1 MDQSQGGN
9 PFGRLIEFARP
20 HKTGYIVSVVL
31 AVLGVAFGIVPYFA
45 TARMTIELLSG
56 NRDLSFY
63 MVWCLISGG
72 CFVLKAILMG
82 ISTRASHEAT
92 FEVLSEARRKIASK
106 LTRVPMGYILNTP
119 SGQLKNGM
127 VERIE
132 QLEVPLAHVI
142 PEMTSNLLVPIAI
155 IVYLFVLDWR
165 MALVSLIT
173 IPVGMMCYMGM
184 MKEYPKKYGE
194 VVKAGN
200 HMSATTVEYIGGIEV
215 IKAFNQADNSY
226 QKFTDAVHANADLIL
241 DWMKDTQKYS
251 AIMMSVWPA
260 ALISVL
266 PVGCLFYMSGSLS
279 AATFITVTV
288 LSLGIAGPLVAAMF
302 FTDDIAKIGTV
313 MGEIDGILNQPELVR
328 PERKCDLQN
337 LDIAL
342 ENVHFAYEEKEV
354 LKGID
359 LTIPQGKITAFV
371 GPSGSGKS
379 TIAKLIASF
388 WDVTGGL
395 ISLGN
400 LTSVSTATMS
410 DLESMSF
417 AIIVRTLVGVIH
429 ASIFSIAMCYFSW
442 KISLIFLVGVILFM
456 VINTM
461 LLRCSKR
468 LSPIRLEAQTEF
480 MDAVL
485 EYIQGMGVV
494 RAFHMAK
501 QSNTTLEKSIAE
513 TQKKNQLIERQRIPY
528 IAAEQVVLRIASAA
542 AAFCSIALFVNG
554 TLELTYCLIILVS
567 AFMVYSQLESAGE
580 MFFMLSMID
589 ASIDRVEE
597 INQSP
602 QIDIDGKEQ
611 TPDRLDI
618 EMQDVSFSYGDKKVI
633 DHVSLTIPQGTTTA
647 IVGPSGS
654 GKTTLVNLIARFW
667 DVDSGSVRIGGIDVK
682 DYKLDSLMKN
692 ISMVFQN
699 VYLFPDTIENNIKF
713 GSPNATHED
722 VVKAAKAARC
732 HDFISALQEGYQTVI
747 GESGA
752 TISGGEKQ
760 RISIARAIMKDA
772 PIIIL
777 DEATANV
784 DPENEAEL
792 QKAIEALTQ
801 GKTIIM
807 IAHRLKTVKNADQI
821 IVIDRGKIS
830 QQGTHD
836 ELIKQAGIYADF
848 VGMREKAI
856 GWKIK
861 ADSLA

>member
-1 MDQSQGGN
+1 MIHS
-9 PFGRLIEFARP
+9 FRKFFEFAGRQSRNWYL
-20 HKTGYIVSVVL
+20 GLFYEIIRCILEALQFAALLVVL
-31 AVLGVAFGIVPYFA
+31 DGLVHDNITAQTALQAFGIMLVSVIG
-45 TARMTIELLSG
+45 TAIFWYLAHGKEGEGSYRMCEDKRIQIG
-56 NRDLSFY
+56 NRMKY
-63 MVWCLISGG
+63 M
-72 CFVLKAILMG
+72 
-82 ISTRASHEAT
+82 
-92 FEVLSEARRKIASK
+92 
-106 LTRVPMGYILNTP
+106 PMGY
-119 SGQLKNGM
+119 
-127 VERIE
+127 
-132 QLEVPLAHVI
+132 
-142 PEMTSNLLVPIAI
+142 
-155 IVYLFVLDWR
+155 
-165 MALVSLIT
+165 
-173 IPVGMMCYMGM
+173 
-184 MKEYPKKYGE
+184 
-194 VVKAGN
+194 
-200 HMSATTVEYIGGIEV
+200 
-215 IKAFNQADNSY
+215 FNS
-226 QKFTDAVHANADLIL
+226 H
-241 DWMKDTQKYS
+241 
-251 AIMMSVWPA
+251 
-260 ALISVL
+260 
-266 PVGCLFYMSGSLS
+266 
-279 AATFITVTV
+279 
-288 LSLGIAGPLVAAMF
+288 
-302 FTDDIAKIGTV
+302 
-313 MGEIDGILNQPELVR
+313 
-328 PERKCDLQN
+328 
-337 LDIAL
+337 
-342 ENVHFAYEEKEV
+342 
-354 LKGID
+354 
-359 LTIPQGKITAFV
+359 
-371 GPSGSGKS
+371 
-379 TIAKLIASF
+379 
-388 WDVTGGL
+388 
-395 ISLGN
+395 SLGN

-417 AIIVRTLVGVIH
+417 AVIVRTLVGVIH
-429 ASIFSIAMCYFSW
+429 ASIFSVAMSYFSW
-442 KISLIFLVGVILFM
+442 KISLIFLTGVILFM

-468 LSPIRLEAQTEF
+468 LSPIRLDAQTEF

-485 EYIQGMGVV
+485 EYIQGMNVV

-501 QSNTTLEKSIAE
+501 QSNTTLEKSIDE
-513 TQKKNQLIERQRIPY
+513 TQRKNQLIERQRIPY
-528 IAAEQVVLRIASAA
+528 IAAEQVVLRIASAT
-542 AAFCSIALFVNG
+542 AAFCSIALFING

-618 EMQDVSFSYGDKKVI
+618 EMQDISFSYGDKKVI

-713 GSPNATHED
+713 GSPNATHEE
-722 VVKAAKAARC
+722 VVKAAKTARC
-732 HDFISALQEGYQTVI
+732 HDFISALPKGYQTVI

>member
-379 TIAKLIASF
+379 TIAKLMAGF
-388 WDVTGGL
+388 WDATKGKVIFGGKNIKEIPFAQL
-395 ISLGN
+395 MGE
-400 LTSVSTATMS
+400 VSYVAQ
-410 DLESMSF
+410 DNFLFDES
-417 AIIVRTLVGVIH
+417 IRE
-429 ASIFSIAMCYFSW
+429 
-442 KISLIFLVGVILFM
+442 
-456 VINTM
+456 N
-461 LLRCSKR
+461 
-468 LSPIRLEAQTEF
+468 IRLGKPDATDDEVVAAAKAACCHEF
-480 MDAVL
+480 IVKLENGYDTNAGDAGGKL
-485 EYIQGMGVV
+485 SGG
-494 RAFHMAK
+494 
-501 QSNTTLEKSIAE
+501 
-513 TQKKNQLIERQRIPY
+513 ERQRI
-528 IAAEQVVLRIASAA
+528 
-542 AAFCSIALFVNG
+542 
-554 TLELTYCLIILVS
+554 T
-567 AFMVYSQLESAGE
+567 
-580 MFFMLSMID
+580 
-589 ASIDRVEE
+589 
-597 INQSP
+597 
-602 QIDIDGKEQ
+602 
-611 TPDRLDI
+611 
-618 EMQDVSFSYGDKKVI
+618 
-633 DHVSLTIPQGTTTA
+633 
-647 IVGPSGS
+647 
-654 GKTTLVNLIARFW
+654 
-667 DVDSGSVRIGGIDVK
+667 
-682 DYKLDSLMKN
+682 
-692 ISMVFQN
+692 
-699 VYLFPDTIENNIKF
+699 
-713 GSPNATHED
+713 
-722 VVKAAKAARC
+722 
-732 HDFISALQEGYQTVI
+732 
-747 GESGA
+747 
-752 TISGGEKQ
+752 
-760 RISIARAIMKDA
+760 IARAILKNA
-772 PIIIL
+772 RVIIL
-777 DEATANV
+777 DEATAYA
-784 DPENEAEL
+784 DPENEYL
-792 QKAIEALTQ
+792 IQNAISKLVK
-801 GKTIIM
+801 GKTLIVV
-807 IAHRLKTVKNADQI
+807 AHRLATIQKADQI
-821 IVIDRGKIS
+821 LVVENGKIVGCGRQEELLS
-830 QQGTHD
+830 ECPLYQRLWSDYVSSADQVEGGT
-836 ELIKQAGIYADF
+836 F
-848 VGMREKAI
+848 
-856 GWKIK
+856 
-861 ADSLA
+861 

>member
-1 MDQSQGGN
+1 MIRS
-9 PFGRLIEFARP
+9 FRKFFEFAGRQSRNWYL
-20 HKTGYIVSVVL
+20 GLFYEIIRCVLEALQFAALLVVL
-31 AVLGVAFGIVPYFA
+31 DGLVHESITAQTAFIAFGIMLASVGGTIIFCYLA
-45 TARMTIELLSG
+45 HGKEGEGSYRMCEDKRIQIG
-56 NRDLSFY
+56 NRMKY
-63 MVWCLISGG
+63 M
-72 CFVLKAILMG
+72 
-82 ISTRASHEAT
+82 
-92 FEVLSEARRKIASK
+92 
-106 LTRVPMGYILNTP
+106 PMGY
-119 SGQLKNGM
+119 
-127 VERIE
+127 
-132 QLEVPLAHVI
+132 
-142 PEMTSNLLVPIAI
+142 
-155 IVYLFVLDWR
+155 
-165 MALVSLIT
+165 
-173 IPVGMMCYMGM
+173 
-184 MKEYPKKYGE
+184 
-194 VVKAGN
+194 
-200 HMSATTVEYIGGIEV
+200 
-215 IKAFNQADNSY
+215 FNS
-226 QKFTDAVHANADLIL
+226 H
-241 DWMKDTQKYS
+241 
-251 AIMMSVWPA
+251 
-260 ALISVL
+260 
-266 PVGCLFYMSGSLS
+266 
-279 AATFITVTV
+279 
-288 LSLGIAGPLVAAMF
+288 
-302 FTDDIAKIGTV
+302 
-313 MGEIDGILNQPELVR
+313 
-328 PERKCDLQN
+328 
-337 LDIAL
+337 
-342 ENVHFAYEEKEV
+342 
-354 LKGID
+354 
-359 LTIPQGKITAFV
+359 
-371 GPSGSGKS
+371 
-379 TIAKLIASF
+379 
-388 WDVTGGL
+388 
-395 ISLGN
+395 SLGN

-429 ASIFSIAMCYFSW
+429 ASIFSVAMCCFSW
-442 KISLIFLVGVILFM
+442 KISLIFLTGVILFM

-461 LLRCSKR
+461 LLRCSRR
-468 LSPIRLEAQTEF
+468 LSPRRLEAQTDF

-494 RAFHMAK
+494 RAFHMAE
-501 QSNTTLEKSIAE
+501 QSNTTLEKSISE
-513 TQKKNQLIERQRIPY
+513 TQKKNQVIERQRIPY
-528 IAAEQVVLRIASAA
+528 IAAEQVILRIASAA
-542 AAFCSIALFVNG
+542 AAFCSIVLFIDG
-554 TLELTYCLIILVS
+554 TLELTYCLMILVS

-611 TPDRLDI
+611 NPGRLDI
-618 EMQDVSFSYGDKKVI
+618 EMRDVSFSYGNKKVI
-633 DHVSLTIPQGTTTA
+633 DHVSLSIPQGTTTA

-667 DVDSGSVRIGGIDVK
+667 DVGGGSVRIGGIDVR

-713 GSPNATHED
+713 GSPNATYED
-722 VVKAAKAARC
+722 VVRAAKAARC
-732 HDFISALQEGYQTVI
+732 HEFISSLPEGYQTVI

-821 IVIDRGKIS
+821 IVINQGKIS

-836 ELIKQAGIYADF
+836 DLIRQSGIYADF

>member
-1 MDQSQGGN
+1 MIHS
-9 PFGRLIEFARP
+9 FRKFFEFAGRQSRNWYL
-20 HKTGYIVSVVL
+20 GLFYEIIRCILEALQFAALLVVL
-31 AVLGVAFGIVPYFA
+31 DGLVHDNITAQTALQAFGIMLVSVIG
-45 TARMTIELLSG
+45 TAIFWYLAHGKEGEGSYRMCEDKRIQIG
-56 NRDLSFY
+56 NRMKY
-63 MVWCLISGG
+63 M
-72 CFVLKAILMG
+72 
-82 ISTRASHEAT
+82 
-92 FEVLSEARRKIASK
+92 
-106 LTRVPMGYILNTP
+106 PMGY
-119 SGQLKNGM
+119 
-127 VERIE
+127 
-132 QLEVPLAHVI
+132 
-142 PEMTSNLLVPIAI
+142 
-155 IVYLFVLDWR
+155 
-165 MALVSLIT
+165 
-173 IPVGMMCYMGM
+173 
-184 MKEYPKKYGE
+184 
-194 VVKAGN
+194 
-200 HMSATTVEYIGGIEV
+200 
-215 IKAFNQADNSY
+215 FNS
-226 QKFTDAVHANADLIL
+226 H
-241 DWMKDTQKYS
+241 
-251 AIMMSVWPA
+251 
-260 ALISVL
+260 
-266 PVGCLFYMSGSLS
+266 
-279 AATFITVTV
+279 
-288 LSLGIAGPLVAAMF
+288 
-302 FTDDIAKIGTV
+302 
-313 MGEIDGILNQPELVR
+313 
-328 PERKCDLQN
+328 
-337 LDIAL
+337 
-342 ENVHFAYEEKEV
+342 
-354 LKGID
+354 
-359 LTIPQGKITAFV
+359 
-371 GPSGSGKS
+371 
-379 TIAKLIASF
+379 
-388 WDVTGGL
+388 
-395 ISLGN
+395 SLGN

-417 AIIVRTLVGVIH
+417 AVIVRTLVGVIH
-429 ASIFSIAMCYFSW
+429 ASIFSVAMSYFSW
-442 KISLIFLVGVILFM
+442 KISLIFLTGVILFM

-468 LSPIRLEAQTEF
+468 LSPIRLDAQTEF

-485 EYIQGMGVV
+485 EYIQGMNVV

-501 QSNTTLEKSIAE
+501 QSNTTLEKSIDE
-513 TQKKNQLIERQRIPY
+513 TQRKNQLIERQRIPY
-528 IAAEQVVLRIASAA
+528 IAAEQVVLRIASAT
-542 AAFCSIALFVNG
+542 AAFCSIALFING

-713 GSPNATHED
+713 GSPNATHEEA
-722 VVKAAKAARC
+722 VKAAKAARC
-732 HDFISALQEGYQTVI
+732 HDFISALPKGYQTVI

>member
-1 MDQSQGGN
+1 MFDAYKRFFRFSGTEKSTWYKGMAFELLRSIFEALQ
-9 PFGRLIEFARP
+9 FVALLIVLRALVEQNI
-20 HKTGYIVSVVL
+20 TGATAWTALGIMVVSVAGAALCWYL
-31 AVLGVAFGIVPYFA
+31 AHNSEGHANY
-45 TARMTIELLSG
+45 RMCGEKRIHIGE
-56 NRDLSFY
+56 RMKY
-63 MVWCLISGG
+63 M
-72 CFVLKAILMG
+72 
-82 ISTRASHEAT
+82 
-92 FEVLSEARRKIASK
+92 
-106 LTRVPMGYILNTP
+106 PMGY
-119 SGQLKNGM
+119 
-127 VERIE
+127 
-132 QLEVPLAHVI
+132 
-142 PEMTSNLLVPIAI
+142 
-155 IVYLFVLDWR
+155 
-165 MALVSLIT
+165 
-173 IPVGMMCYMGM
+173 
-184 MKEYPKKYGE
+184 
-194 VVKAGN
+194 
-200 HMSATTVEYIGGIEV
+200 
-215 IKAFNQADNSY
+215 FNS
-226 QKFTDAVHANADLIL
+226 H
-241 DWMKDTQKYS
+241 
-251 AIMMSVWPA
+251 
-260 ALISVL
+260 
-266 PVGCLFYMSGSLS
+266 
-279 AATFITVTV
+279 
-288 LSLGIAGPLVAAMF
+288 
-302 FTDDIAKIGTV
+302 
-313 MGEIDGILNQPELVR
+313 
-328 PERKCDLQN
+328 
-337 LDIAL
+337 
-342 ENVHFAYEEKEV
+342 
-354 LKGID
+354 
-359 LTIPQGKITAFV
+359 
-371 GPSGSGKS
+371 
-379 TIAKLIASF
+379 
-388 WDVTGGL
+388 
-395 ISLGN
+395 SLGN

-417 AIIVRTLVGVIH
+417 AVIVRTLVGVIH
-429 ASIFSIAMCYFSW
+429 ASIFSVAMSYFSW
-442 KISLIFLVGVILFM
+442 KISLIFLTGVILFM

-468 LSPIRLEAQTEF
+468 LSPIRLDAQTEF

-485 EYIQGMGVV
+485 EYIQGMNVV

-501 QSNTTLEKSIAE
+501 QSNTTLEKSIDE
-513 TQKKNQLIERQRIPY
+513 TQRKNQLIERQRIPY
-528 IAAEQVVLRIASAA
+528 IAAEQVVLRIASAT
-542 AAFCSIALFVNG
+542 AAFCSIALFING
-554 TLELTYCLIILVS
+554 ALELTYCLIILVS

-611 TPDRLDI
+611 IPDRLDI
-618 EMQDVSFSYGDKKVI
+618 EMQNISFSYGDKKVI

-732 HDFISALQEGYQTVI
+732 HDFISALPKGYQTVI

>member
-1 MDQSQGGN
+1 
-9 PFGRLIEFARP
+9 
-20 HKTGYIVSVVL
+20 
-31 AVLGVAFGIVPYFA
+31 
-45 TARMTIELLSG
+45 
-56 NRDLSFY
+56 
-63 MVWCLISGG
+63 
-72 CFVLKAILMG
+72 
-82 ISTRASHEAT
+82 
-92 FEVLSEARRKIASK
+92 
-106 LTRVPMGYILNTP
+106 
-119 SGQLKNGM
+119 
-127 VERIE
+127 
-132 QLEVPLAHVI
+132 
-142 PEMTSNLLVPIAI
+142 
-155 IVYLFVLDWR
+155 
-165 MALVSLIT
+165 
-173 IPVGMMCYMGM
+173 
-184 MKEYPKKYGE
+184 
-194 VVKAGN
+194 
-200 HMSATTVEYIGGIEV
+200 
-215 IKAFNQADNSY
+215 
-226 QKFTDAVHANADLIL
+226 
-241 DWMKDTQKYS
+241 
-251 AIMMSVWPA
+251 
-260 ALISVL
+260 
-266 PVGCLFYMSGSLS
+266 
-279 AATFITVTV
+279 
-288 LSLGIAGPLVAAMF
+288 
-302 FTDDIAKIGTV
+302 
-313 MGEIDGILNQPELVR
+313 
-328 PERKCDLQN
+328 
-337 LDIAL
+337 
-342 ENVHFAYEEKEV
+342 
-354 LKGID
+354 
-359 LTIPQGKITAFV
+359 
-371 GPSGSGKS
+371 
-379 TIAKLIASF
+379 
-388 WDVTGGL
+388 
-395 ISLGN
+395 
-400 LTSVSTATMS
+400 
-410 DLESMSF
+410 
-417 AIIVRTLVGVIH
+417 
-429 ASIFSIAMCYFSW
+429 
-442 KISLIFLVGVILFM
+442 
-456 VINTM
+456 
-461 LLRCSKR
+461 
-468 LSPIRLEAQTEF
+468 

-501 QSNTTLEKSIAE
+501 QSNTTLEKSIDE

-542 AAFCSIALFVNG
+542 AAFCSIALFING
-554 TLELTYCLIILVS
+554 TLE
-567 AFMVYSQLESAGE
+567 F
-580 MFFMLSMID
+580 
-589 ASIDRVEE
+589 
-597 INQSP
+597 
-602 QIDIDGKEQ
+602 
-611 TPDRLDI
+611 
-618 EMQDVSFSYGDKKVI
+618 

-732 HDFISALQEGYQTVI
+732 HDFISALPEGYQTVI

>member
-1 MDQSQGGN
+1 MIHS
-9 PFGRLIEFARP
+9 FRKFFEFAGRQSRNWYL
-20 HKTGYIVSVVL
+20 GLFYEIIRCILEALQFAALLVVL
-31 AVLGVAFGIVPYFA
+31 DGLVHDNITAQTALQAFGIMLVSVIG
-45 TARMTIELLSG
+45 TAIFWYLAHGKEGEGSYRMCEDKRIQIG
-56 NRDLSFY
+56 NRMKY
-63 MVWCLISGG
+63 M
-72 CFVLKAILMG
+72 
-82 ISTRASHEAT
+82 
-92 FEVLSEARRKIASK
+92 
-106 LTRVPMGYILNTP
+106 PMGY
-119 SGQLKNGM
+119 
-127 VERIE
+127 
-132 QLEVPLAHVI
+132 
-142 PEMTSNLLVPIAI
+142 
-155 IVYLFVLDWR
+155 
-165 MALVSLIT
+165 
-173 IPVGMMCYMGM
+173 
-184 MKEYPKKYGE
+184 
-194 VVKAGN
+194 
-200 HMSATTVEYIGGIEV
+200 
-215 IKAFNQADNSY
+215 FNS
-226 QKFTDAVHANADLIL
+226 H
-241 DWMKDTQKYS
+241 
-251 AIMMSVWPA
+251 
-260 ALISVL
+260 
-266 PVGCLFYMSGSLS
+266 
-279 AATFITVTV
+279 
-288 LSLGIAGPLVAAMF
+288 
-302 FTDDIAKIGTV
+302 
-313 MGEIDGILNQPELVR
+313 
-328 PERKCDLQN
+328 
-337 LDIAL
+337 
-342 ENVHFAYEEKEV
+342 
-354 LKGID
+354 
-359 LTIPQGKITAFV
+359 
-371 GPSGSGKS
+371 
-379 TIAKLIASF
+379 
-388 WDVTGGL
+388 
-395 ISLGN
+395 SLGN

-417 AIIVRTLVGVIH
+417 AVIVRTLVGVIH
-429 ASIFSIAMCYFSW
+429 ASIFSVAMSYFSW
-442 KISLIFLVGVILFM
+442 KISLIFLTGVILFM

-468 LSPIRLEAQTEF
+468 LSPIRLDAQTEF

-485 EYIQGMGVV
+485 EYIQGMNVV

-501 QSNTTLEKSIAE
+501 QSNTTLEKSIDE
-513 TQKKNQLIERQRIPY
+513 TQRKNQLIERQRIPY
-528 IAAEQVVLRIASAA
+528 IAAEQVVLRIASAT
-542 AAFCSIALFVNG
+542 AAFCSIALFING

-618 EMQDVSFSYGDKKVI
+618 EMQDISFSYGDKKVI

-713 GSPNATHED
+713 GSPNATHEEA
-722 VVKAAKAARC
+722 VKAAKAARC
-732 HDFISALQEGYQTVI
+732 HDFISALPKGYQTVI